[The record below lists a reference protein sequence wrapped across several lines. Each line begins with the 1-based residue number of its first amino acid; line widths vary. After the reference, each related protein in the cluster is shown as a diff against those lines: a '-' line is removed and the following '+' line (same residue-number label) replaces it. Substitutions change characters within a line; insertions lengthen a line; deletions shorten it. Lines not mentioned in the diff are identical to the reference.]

1 MASKR
6 LASSKAPPAEPKRRR
21 KMLTIVEKVELLDM
35 LKLGK
40 SYTSVG
46 RHYGINESTVRYIK
60 KDEKNIRATAAITL
74 NKNAKRV
81 VTPRNK
87 TIVKMESVL
96 AVWISECKMKNI
108 RLDTNIIRTKA
119 KKLYEDFAKSDYVPD
134 GCQNDAAEEGQVRL
148 AGGHGEA
155 PGHIG
160 KTMSAGW
167 PGNASGSPEK
177 SWTKWLGRG
186 KSGLLCLGCCPRNP
200 TSDKRKKM
208 DTFNQV
214 RSAGGHGEDLGHIG
228 KTMSQAGL
236 GTPRDP
242 PRRAGQ
248 SGWGFSA

>member
-134 GCQNDAAEEGQVRL
+134 GCQNDAAEEGQVRR
-148 AGGHGEA
+148 AGGRGED

-160 KTMSAGW
+160 KTMSPGW
-167 PGNASGSPEK
+167 AVERLGIPREELDEVVGDREVRAS
-177 SWTKWLGRG
+177 
-186 KSGLLCLGCCPRNP
+186 LLRLLPLQP
-200 TSDKRKKM
+200 
-208 DTFNQV
+208 
-214 RSAGGHGEDLGHIG
+214 DLG
-228 KTMSQAGL
+228 
-236 GTPRDP
+236 
-242 PRRAGQ
+242 
-248 SGWGFSA
+248 